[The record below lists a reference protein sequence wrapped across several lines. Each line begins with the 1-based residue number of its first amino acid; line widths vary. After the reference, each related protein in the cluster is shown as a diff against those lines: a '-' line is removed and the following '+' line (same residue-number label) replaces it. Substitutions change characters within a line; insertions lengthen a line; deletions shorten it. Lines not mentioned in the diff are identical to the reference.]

1 VQTQQQ
7 QAQRRLWSLP
17 NDAVLR
23 CETIHESQ
31 GRWCSFYCC
40 FYWNAEAR
48 NGLSKI
54 FCTSVKHRV
63 AVSRILADAV
73 EGVQLETD
81 GIDDAVAT
89 KSVGLGDENR
99 VTRLRS
105 ERDLL
110 HNPLLATV
118 LLTLKFTPVVLLLV
132 QFIAHGYSRQQFR
145 DAF

>member
-1 VQTQQQ
+1 MSHRIFRTTDTNSPLSVMLCIVQQ
-7 QAQRRLWSLP
+7 QAQQRRLWSLH

-31 GRWCSFYCC
+31 GRCCSFYCC

-54 FCTSVKHRV
+54 FCTSVKLETQCV

-73 EGVQLETD
+73 EGVELGTD

-99 VTRLRS
+99 ATRLRS

-110 HNPLLATV
+110 HNPLLATTTV
-118 LLTLKFTPVVLLLV
+118 
-132 QFIAHGYSRQQFR
+132 
-145 DAF
+145 